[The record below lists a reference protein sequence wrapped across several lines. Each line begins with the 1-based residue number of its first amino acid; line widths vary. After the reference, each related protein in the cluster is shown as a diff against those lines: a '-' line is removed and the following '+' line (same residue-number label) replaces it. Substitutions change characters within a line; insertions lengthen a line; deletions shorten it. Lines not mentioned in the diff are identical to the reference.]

1 MRSSVILAWPR
12 PCFHLCAASPGMVG
26 LQHAQAS
33 FDPSACPMWICDILS
48 VAGKTVSDA
57 EAAEYDQLADAI
69 EMAES
74 TAERVEQLRELAEGR
89 QVPPWRG

>member
-1 MRSSVILAWPR
+1 MSAWDTWR
-12 PCFHLCAASPGMVG
+12 DAT
-26 LQHAQAS
+26 
-33 FDPSACPMWICDILS
+33 

-57 EAAEYDQLADAI
+57 EAAEDDQLADAI
-69 EMAES
+69 EMAEC